1 MILIS
6 NDDGIHSE
14 GIYYLVDAVKDQDIV
29 TVFAPESERSAV
41 SHGLTLHKPL
51 RMKKT
56 NFRINDIEAYA
67 VNGTPADCV
76 VLGLYKLKENRP
88 KLILSGINRGPN
100 IGADVFYSGTLAGA
114 VEGYIAGLPAVA
126 FSLASFTNLHWETA
140 KRVAS
145 YITRLVIKYGLPPK
159 VVLNVNIPNLPY
171 EKIRGYKCTSLGGWE
186 YHNQLEEKI
195 DPRKDSYYWLSEH
208 IVHISTGDDSDV
220 KAIND
225 GFVSVTP
232 LSYFLNSPECF
243 STISQWF
250 MNQEV

>member
-14 GIYYLVDAVKDQDIV
+14 GIYNLADAVKDLDQV
-29 TVFAPESERSAV
+29 TIFAPDSERSAV

-76 VLGLYKLKENRP
+76 VLGLYKLKDNKP

-100 IGADVFYSGTLAGA
+100 IGVDVFYSGTLAGA

-140 KRVAS
+140 NRVAS
-145 YITRLVIKYGLPPK
+145 YITSLVIEYGLPSK
-159 VVLNVNIPNLPY
+159 MVLNVNIPNLPY
-171 EKIRGYKCTSLGGWE
+171 EKIKGYKCTYLGGWE
-186 YHNQLEEKI
+186 YRNQLEEKV
-195 DPRKDSYYWLSEH
+195 DPRKESYFWLSEH
-208 IVHISTGDDSDV
+208 IAHVPTGDDSDV
-220 KAIND
+220 KAIRD

-232 LSYFLNSPECF
+232 LSYIFDSPECF

-250 MNQEV
+250 VNQEV